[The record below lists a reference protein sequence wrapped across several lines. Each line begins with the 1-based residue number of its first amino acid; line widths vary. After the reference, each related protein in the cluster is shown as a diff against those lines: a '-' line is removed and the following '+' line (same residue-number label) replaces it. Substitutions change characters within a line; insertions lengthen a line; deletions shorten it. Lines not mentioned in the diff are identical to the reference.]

1 MKLLKVLSAS
11 AVAAA
16 VASTLVVAAGAE
28 KAGLGFQTANW
39 LFRNSLEQSKIYVC
53 DTDAEEPSGEAVG
66 DEYFACPGSFEDVT
80 IDKDGTYTAKLT
92 GIEGKDRGDNVA
104 TGFNVLKLYTNIS
117 VEEHPDVVITL
128 TSVKFAGTEVLSAPV
143 SFDNVADNDINDFD
157 VTKPDANCADNPD
170 ALTANVAGVPLINTW
185 TPDAEILD
193 DQSGNFV
200 SDIEVTFD
208 VTGYDKAPADTDA
221 PATDAPADTDAPA
234 TDAPATDAPT
244 TGDSTKPNTNTGV
257 EGVAAVAGVALLAAG
272 AVVVAKKRK

>member
-53 DTDAEEPSGEAVG
+53 DTNAEEPSGEAVG

-104 TGFNVLKLYTNIS
+104 TGFNVLKLNTNIS

-221 PATDAPADTDAPA
+221 PATDAPATDAPA

>member
-53 DTDAEEPSGEAVG
+53 DTNAEEGSGEAVG

-208 VTGYDKAPADTDA
+208 VTGYDKAPVS
-221 PATDAPADTDAPA
+221 DTDAPA
-234 TDAPATDAPT
+234 TDAPATDAPATEAPAT

>member
-53 DTDAEEPSGEAVG
+53 DTNAEEPSGEAVG

-104 TGFNVLKLYTNIS
+104 TGFNVLKLNTNIS

-157 VTKPDANCADNPD
+157 TTKPDANCADNPD

-193 DQSGNFV
+193 DQAGNFA